1 VRKTH
6 DLIGMKRTVK
16 TETRL
21 SLSYWVRLERI
32 TRLWAAYCVSLGM
45 FIVHWY
51 NLCSILK
58 YRVDISEGLNFSVYL
73 VILVN

>member
-32 TRLWAAYCVSLGM
+32 TRLWQHTAFHLV
-45 FIVHWY
+45 
-51 NLCSILK
+51 CS
-58 YRVDISEGLNFSVYL
+58 
-73 VILVN
+73 